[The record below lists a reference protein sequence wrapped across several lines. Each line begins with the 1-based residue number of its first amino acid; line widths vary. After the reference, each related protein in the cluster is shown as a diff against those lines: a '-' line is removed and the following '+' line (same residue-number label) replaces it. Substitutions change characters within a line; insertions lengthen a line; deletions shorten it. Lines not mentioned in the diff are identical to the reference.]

1 MPYDPSIFAASDM
14 TTPKSIFTIQFGL
27 LCLSGFLF
35 FGSFNMIVPELPAYL
50 ENMGGGEFKGW
61 IIGLFTITA
70 GLSRPFSGKLA
81 DKVGRIPVMVVG
93 ALVSGIAAL
102 IYPFT
107 STVIAFLLLR
117 FFHGFST
124 GFKPTGTSAYVADVV
139 PMQRRGEAMGIVG
152 FFNSLGMAAGPAIG
166 SFIAT
171 QFSLTVMFYFSCA
184 FAIASVAILIGMKES
199 LKDRESLKMDHFK
212 IKVNEVFEPKVI
224 SPSLV
229 MMLSVFGFGTVVT
242 VIPDLTDHLELGNRG
257 LFFTYFTLA
266 SLAVRIVAG
275 KASDK
280 FGRIP
285 VLRIG
290 SLILFSSMIVL
301 ANTDSFV
308 LFVTSGILFGFGVG
322 ICSPTIFAWTIDL
335 SDEKHRGRGIATMYI
350 ALEVGIGAGAFMS
363 GWLYNNQIQNLPLVF
378 YIAGAMVLI
387 GTVYLY
393 SRSTSKLALPIQ

>member
-1 MPYDPSIFAASDM
+1 MNE
-14 TTPKSIFTIQFGL
+14 PKSIFTVQFGL

-50 ENMGGGEFKGW
+50 NDMGGGEYKGW

-81 DKVGRIPVMVVG
+81 DRVGRIPVMVVG

-102 IYPFT
+102 IYPFAT
-107 STVIAFLLLR
+107 TIFAFLFLR

-139 PMQRRGEAMGIVG
+139 PQRRRGEAMGIVG
-152 FFNSLGMAAGPAIG
+152 FFSSLGMAAGPAIG
-166 SFIAT
+166 SFIALK
-171 QFSLTVMFYFSCA
+171 FSLNVMFYSSCA

-199 LKDRESLKMDHFK
+199 LKNRESLRADHFR
-212 IKVNEVFEPKVI
+212 IRMNEVFEPRVV
-224 SPSLV
+224 SPSFV

-242 VIPDLTDHLELGNRG
+242 VIPDMTDALGLDNRG

-266 SLAVRIVAG
+266 SLLVRILAG

-280 FGRIP
+280 YGRIP
-285 VLRIG
+285 VLRVG
-290 SLILFSSMIVL
+290 SLILFSSMILL

-350 ALEVGIGAGAFMS
+350 ALEIGIGAGAFLS
-363 GWLYNNQIQNLPLVF
+363 GWMYGNNLQNLPYVF
-378 YIAGAMVLI
+378 YLAGAMVLI

-393 SRSTSKLALPIQ
+393 SRSATKLALPTQ